1 LRGTPGWTVWQV
13 NYFDRIVPDEHRL
26 NNARRYIENNPARW
40 AEDVNNPANIKP
52 ADMRQP

>member
-1 LRGTPGWTVWQV
+1 M